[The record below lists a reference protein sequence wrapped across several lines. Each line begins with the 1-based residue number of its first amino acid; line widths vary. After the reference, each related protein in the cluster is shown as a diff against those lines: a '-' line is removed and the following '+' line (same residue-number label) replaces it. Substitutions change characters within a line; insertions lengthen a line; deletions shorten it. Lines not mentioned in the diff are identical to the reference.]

1 MAVLTALTL
10 ARTGIDPVPSTA
22 AAAGGDEADN
32 PAGDLAFIVKNGGGS
47 AVTVTL
53 QVRAAGPDNAVV
65 TNPTVSVPA
74 AGTRFIGPF
83 PAAIYNDASG
93 RAKITY
99 SGVTSVTVVAV
110 RLPVA

>member
-10 ARTGIDPVPSTA
+10 ARTGIDSVPTTA

-32 PAGDLAFIVKNGGGS
+32 PAGDIAFLVKNGSG
-47 AVTVTL
+47 APITVTL
-53 QVRAAGPDNAVV
+53 NVRAAGPDNAVV
-65 TNPTVSVPA
+65 TNPTVAVPA
-74 AGTRFIGPF
+74 AGTRMIGPF

-99 SGVTSVTVVAV
+99 SAVTSLTVLAV